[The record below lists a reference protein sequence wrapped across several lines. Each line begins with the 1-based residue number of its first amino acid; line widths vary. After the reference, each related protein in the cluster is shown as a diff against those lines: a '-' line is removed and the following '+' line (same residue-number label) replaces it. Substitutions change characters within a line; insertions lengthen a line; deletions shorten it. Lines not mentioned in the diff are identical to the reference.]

1 MCGIAGFYSG
11 RRNYTGE
18 ESRWRTV
25 LDEMNRAQK
34 RRGPDE
40 EGTCLYAH
48 CGLAHVRLSI
58 IDLDR
63 GRQPMTR
70 TAGGKRCTVS
80 FNGEIYNMPELR
92 RELEQE
98 GAVFESHSDTEVIL
112 QGYLLHGKEYVERL
126 NGIFAIAL
134 WDSYEDSLYLFRDRV
149 GVKPLF
155 YMIQEDTLI
164 FASELKGIFAYPG
177 VRPVLD
183 RDGLCEIFALGPAKT
198 YGKGVFRGVYEVLP
212 GHYLRCR
219 DGVFRDVCYWKPKSE
234 PHEDSF
240 EETVE
245 KTAWLIEDSVRKQML
260 SDIPICTFLSG
271 GVDSSLVTAVCAEEL
286 RKKGK
291 ELNTFSFDF
300 DGNGRYFKAN
310 SFQPSQDRPWVDKM
324 VEYCRTKHRYLEC
337 GNDELIKCLFK
348 SVEAR
353 DLPCMADVES
363 SMLYFCSKVAG
374 YNKVTLTG
382 ECADEIFGGYPWFH
396 KKEAFEMHAFPWSY
410 DMAARQ
416 ALLSDDLIRSLPMEE
431 YAREAYE
438 RTVSETPRCE
448 DDTPV
453 ERRRREISY
462 LNMKWFMATLLDR
475 MDRTSMYSGLEA
487 RVPLADHRIIE
498 YVWNVPWEMKCP
510 DGLVKGLLRNAGRGK
525 LPDEVLFR
533 RKSPYPKTYHPDYE
547 KRLGRML
554 LEVMEDVK
562 APVRELL
569 DAEKV
574 KHFLETPSDYGRPWY
589 GQLMAG
595 PQMLAYMLQ
604 VNYWLEKYKIE
615 IRL

>member
-70 TAGGKRCTVS
+70 AAGGKRCTVS

-92 RELEQE
+92 RELERE

-112 QGYLLHGKEYVERL
+112 QGYLLHGKEYVEKL

-134 WDSYEDSLYLFRDRV
+134 WDSCEDSLYLFRDRV

-219 DGVFRDVCYWKPKSE
+219 DGVFRDVCYWKPQSA

-240 EETVE
+240 EEIRWGKGQILKE
-245 KTAWLIEDSVRKQML
+245 GK
-260 SDIPICTFLSG
+260 DILHLGFSSGLSG
-271 GVDSSLVTAVCAEEL
+271 TLNSMKIAGEMLEEKYPEAKVIVIDTLCACLGEALLLYKALQQKEKGMNIDELAKWVEENKLHVCHNVTVDDLNHLHRGGRVSKTTAV
-286 RKKGK
+286 
-291 ELNTFSFDF
+291 
-300 DGNGRYFKAN
+300 
-310 SFQPSQDRPWVDKM
+310 
-324 VEYCRTKHRYLEC
+324 
-337 GNDELIKCLFK
+337 
-348 SVEAR
+348 
-353 DLPCMADVES
+353 
-363 SMLYFCSKVAG
+363 
-374 YNKVTLTG
+374 
-382 ECADEIFGGYPWFH
+382 
-396 KKEAFEMHAFPWSY
+396 
-410 DMAARQ
+410 
-416 ALLSDDLIRSLPMEE
+416 
-431 YAREAYE
+431 
-438 RTVSETPRCE
+438 
-448 DDTPV
+448 
-453 ERRRREISY
+453 
-462 LNMKWFMATLLDR
+462 
-475 MDRTSMYSGLEA
+475 
-487 RVPLADHRIIE
+487 
-498 YVWNVPWEMKCP
+498 
-510 DGLVKGLLRNAGRGK
+510 
-525 LPDEVLFR
+525 
-533 RKSPYPKTYHPDYE
+533 
-547 KRLGRML
+547 
-554 LEVMEDVK
+554 
-562 APVRELL
+562 
-569 DAEKV
+569 
-574 KHFLETPSDYGRPWY
+574 
-589 GQLMAG
+589 
-595 PQMLAYMLQ
+595 
-604 VNYWLEKYKIE
+604 
-615 IRL
+615 